1 MLELC
6 YTQHATTKVLARVHT
21 STACMHMSDNLLPLK
36 QHICPAL
43 SPAESSRASLLPLS
57 FEMLCAAACSITA
70 SISCPA
76 AANNQA
82 RAKAPPT
89 RGSFRPPEPQLPDR
103 QGAPRNPVLP
113 HQPCSSL
120 QRRRRRGRAGHPGH
134 ARSRTRAAVGPLCR
148 PPPTQLASLL
158 PWPPMN
164 SNERSAPAA
173 GGLRRHCAA
182 ALARKGVRRRN
193 GPQQPPTRDAFL
205 NPFC

>member
-1 MLELC
+1 MLKLC

-89 RGSFRPPEPQLPDR
+89 RGSFRPPEPQLPSLPEVVKESRPLTATKCCGR
-103 QGAPRNPVLP
+103 QVAHR
-113 HQPCSSL
+113 HQPRTAPSDIHRLPPRVSDRPM
-120 QRRRRRGRAGHPGH
+120 RRPWASGRFWPRSDNQVVLFSGGALPRGGL
-134 ARSRTRAAVGPLCR
+134 AAVWL
-148 PPPTQLASLL
+148 
-158 PWPPMN
+158 
-164 SNERSAPAA
+164 
-173 GGLRRHCAA
+173 GLS
-182 ALARKGVRRRN
+182 
-193 GPQQPPTRDAFL
+193 P
-205 NPFC
+205 

>member
-89 RGSFRPPEPQLPDR
+89 RGSFRPPEPQLPSLPEVVKESRPLIATKCCGR
-103 QGAPRNPVLP
+103 QLAHG
-113 HQPCSSL
+113 HQPRHL
-120 QRRRRRGRAGHPGH
+120 QT
-134 ARSRTRAAVGPLCR
+134 STDCL
-148 PPPTQLASLL
+148 LAFLTVQCD
-158 PWPPMN
+158 
-164 SNERSAPAA
+164 
-173 GGLRRHCAA
+173 GL
-182 ALARKGVRRRN
+182 
-193 GPQQPPTRDAFL
+193 GPQAASGPSPTTKLSFSAEGPSRWGAMQSTG
-205 NPFC
+205 